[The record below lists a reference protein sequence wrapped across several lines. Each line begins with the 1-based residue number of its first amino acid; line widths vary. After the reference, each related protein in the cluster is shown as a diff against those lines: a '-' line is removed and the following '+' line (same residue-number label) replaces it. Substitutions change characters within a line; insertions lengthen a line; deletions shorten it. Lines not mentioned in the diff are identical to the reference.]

1 MPVVIT
7 FKFGASF
14 GTFHTQDNMVVFGG
28 MRFQIEAAGAKLKAA
43 IMNAY
48 EILA

>member
-14 GTFHTQDNMVVFGG
+14 GTYCAEDNMVVFGG
-28 MRFQIEAAGAKLKAA
+28 MRFQIEAAGDKLKAA

-48 EILA
+48 TTLA